1 MSRIIK
7 TDVDEPNTAVR
18 KASPN
23 PAIVADKTA
32 EDSGIENIL
41 RPKTFENYIGQ
52 AKTKENLK
60 VFIEAAKMR
69 GEALDHC
76 LFYGPPGL
84 GKTTLAGIIAN
95 EMGSKCVISSGPA
108 IENPGDIVAILS
120 KLNKGDVLFIDE
132 IHRLNRQVEE
142 TMYSAMEDYA
152 VDVVYSKGESVVSRR
167 ISLPR
172 FTLVGATTR
181 VGLLTA
187 PLRDRFGMI
196 HRLEYYTV
204 DELTQ
209 IIENS
214 ATILGVWI
222 DRDGAKKIAL
232 RSRGTPRLANRMLKR
247 VRDYAQVRYDGRI
260 TGEVADTSLDLLD
273 VDSMGL
279 DRIDR
284 NMLETI
290 IFKFSG
296 GPVGLDTLATAIGE
310 DAGTLEDVIEPYL
323 IMQGFI
329 NRTPRGRVC
338 TALAYQHLGVEFP
351 GG

>member
-1 MSRIIK
+1 MKRSIQ
-7 TDVDEPNTAVR
+7 TDVNAAPGTEESYR
-18 KASPN
+18 PN
-23 PAIVADKTA
+23 PTLATDRAGDDVN
-32 EDSGIENIL
+32 IENIL
-41 RPKTFENYIGQ
+41 RPKTFDNYIGQ
-52 AKTKENLK
+52 EKTKENLK

-69 GEALDHC
+69 GESLDHC

-108 IENPGDIVAILS
+108 IENPGDVVAILS
-120 KLNKGDVLFIDE
+120 KLQKGDVLFIDE

-142 TMYSAMEDYA
+142 TLYSAMEDFA
-152 VDVVYSKGESVVSRR
+152 VDVIYSKGESVVSRR
-167 ISLPR
+167 IPLPR

-204 DELTQ
+204 PELMQ
-209 IIENS
+209 IISNS
-214 ATILGVWI
+214 ARILEVEMDEEGGREI
-222 DRDGAKKIAL
+222 AK

-247 VRDYAQVRYDGRI
+247 VRDYAQVRYDGVI
-260 TGEVADTSLDLLD
+260 TLDVARTSLNLLD
-273 VDSMGL
+273 VDSLGL

-284 NMLETI
+284 ITLETI
-290 IFKFSG
+290 IYKFGG
-296 GPVGLDTLATAIGE
+296 GPVGLDTLATALGE
-310 DAGTLEDVIEPYL
+310 DSGTLEEVIEPYL

-329 NRTPRGRVC
+329 NRTHRGRVC
-338 TALAYQHLGVEFP
+338 TELAYNHLGLEFP
-351 GG
+351 SS

>member
-1 MSRIIK
+1 MKKTIQTDVNNNDHIK
-7 TDVDEPNTAVR
+7 TGT
-18 KASPN
+18 N
-23 PAIVADKTA
+23 PAISPGKTT
-32 EDSGIENIL
+32 EDTNIENIL
-41 RPKTFENYIGQ
+41 RPQTFESYIGQ
-52 AKTKENLK
+52 KKTKENLK

-120 KLNKGDVLFIDE
+120 KLQKGDVLFIDE

-142 TMYSAMEDYA
+142 TLYSAMEDFA
-152 VDVVYSKGESVVSRR
+152 VDVMYSKGESVVSRR
-167 ISLPR
+167 IPLPR

-196 HRLEYYTV
+196 HRLEYYTI
-204 DELTQ
+204 DELEQ
-209 IIENS
+209 IITRS
-214 ATILGVWI
+214 ASLLNVNI
-222 DRDGAKKIAL
+222 DKAGCAEIAK

-247 VRDYAQVRYDGRI
+247 VRDFAQVRYDGDI
-260 TGEVADTSLDLLD
+260 TGPVASKSLDLLD
-273 VDSMGL
+273 VDSLGL

-284 NMLETI
+284 SALETI
-290 IFKFSG
+290 IYKFSG
-296 GPVGLDTLATAIGE
+296 GPVGLDTLATALGE
-310 DAGTLEDVIEPYL
+310 DSGTLEEVIEPYL

-338 TALAYQHLGVEFP
+338 TKLAYNHLGLEFP
-351 GG
+351 E